1 MMKAYLLKK
10 MQQDGYYL
18 RLVTQKGTNKSF
30 GIQMMTPEDRPFIRV
45 SHLNFDTWLDN
56 KYIEKST
63 TRQVPKAKDLKFTY
77 YVLNKNYQFD
87 LSSFGLSL
95 DDIQVNWQNYSTSS
109 LHTLITRE
117 DWNTAAQLILRTP
130 PLFTLDEILILAKF
144 LIPVE
149 VVSSEYSYFEQYA
162 SFTDEVPVF
171 DSILNEMYD
180 RYLLKATNPVPY
192 TKFHEALEAF
202 VSLAKVRRVVRQR
215 R

>member
-1 MMKAYLLKK
+1 MKTYLLKK

-18 RLVTQKGTNKSF
+18 RIATQKGTNKSF
-30 GIQMMTPEDRPFIRV
+30 GIQMMTSQDRPFVSV
-45 SHLNFDTWLDN
+45 SHRNFDMWLDD

-63 TRQVPKAKDLKFTY
+63 TRQVPGAKDLKFTY

-109 LHTLITRE
+109 LHTLITSE
-117 DWNTAAQLILRTP
+117 DWNTASQLILRTP

-144 LIPVE
+144 LIPVQ
-149 VVSSEYSYFEQYA
+149 VNSSEYSYFEQYA
-162 SFTDEVPVF
+162 SFTDEIPVF

-180 RYLLKATNPVPY
+180 RYLLTAINPVQY
-192 TKFHEALEAF
+192 DTFHEALEAF
-202 VSLAKVRRVVRQR
+202 VNLAKVRRCVRHR

>member
-1 MMKAYLLKK
+1 MQKLYLLKK
-10 MQQDGYYL
+10 MQRDGYYL
-18 RLVTQKGTNKSF
+18 RHTIQKKTKKSF
-30 GIQMMTPEDRPFIRV
+30 GIQMMTPHDRPFIGV
-45 SHLNFDTWLDN
+45 SHRNFDTWLDN

-63 TRQVPKAKDLKFTY
+63 TRQVPGAKDLKFTY

-87 LSSFGLSL
+87 LNSFGLSL
-95 DDIQVNWQNYSTSS
+95 DGIQVNWQNYTNDS

-117 DWNTAAQLILRTP
+117 DWNTASQLILRTP

-144 LIPVE
+144 LIPVQ

-162 SFTDEVPVF
+162 SFTDDIPVF

-180 RYLLKATNPVPY
+180 RYLLTAINPVQY
-192 TKFHEALEAF
+192 DTFHEALEAF
-202 VSLAKVRRVVRQR
+202 VNLAKVRRFVRQR

>member
-1 MMKAYLLKK
+1 MKTYLLKK

-18 RLVTQKGTNKSF
+18 RIATQKGTNKSF
-30 GIQMMTPEDRPFIRV
+30 GIQMMTSQDRPFVSV
-45 SHLNFDTWLDN
+45 SHRNFDMWLDD

-63 TRQVPKAKDLKFTY
+63 TRQVPGAKDLKFTY

-117 DWNTAAQLILRTP
+117 DWNTASQLILRTP

-144 LIPVE
+144 LIPVQ
-149 VVSSEYSYFEQYA
+149 VNSSEYSYFEQYA
-162 SFTDEVPVF
+162 SFTDEIPVF

-180 RYLLKATNPVPY
+180 RYLLTAINPVQY
-192 TKFHEALEAF
+192 DTFHEALEAF
-202 VSLAKVRRVVRQR
+202 VNLAKVRRCVRHR